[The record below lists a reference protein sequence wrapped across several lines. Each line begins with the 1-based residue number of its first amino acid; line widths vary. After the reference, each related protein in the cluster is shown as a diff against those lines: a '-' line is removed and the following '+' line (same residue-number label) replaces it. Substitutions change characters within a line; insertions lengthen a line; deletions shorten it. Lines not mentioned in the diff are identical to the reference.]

1 MTCGGI
7 GGGGTYTPLI
17 DVYPDAAVVFLLLF
31 VVFFATISINGVFNV
46 LNSIAYI
53 KLVVSCKLVS
63 GTVLLEIH
71 VNIVH
76 LRAIKQ
82 PLKK

>member
-1 MTCGGI
+1 M
-7 GGGGTYTPLI
+7 LR
-17 DVYPDAAVVFLLLF
+17 
-31 VVFFATISINGVFNV
+31 
-46 LNSIAYI
+46 
-53 KLVVSCKLVS
+53 LVS

-82 PLKK
+82 PLKIYISGVLAVHDSEELC